1 MTDSQILSC
10 LLALYT
16 NHRHG
21 RLLQVAT
28 GEGKSTIVSVI
39 AIINGLKN
47 KKVDIITSSPVLA
60 ERDAKEKRGLY
71 KIFGL
76 SCADNNDKSV
86 YIKGA
91 KDCYKNDIVYGE
103 VAQFQFDS
111 LRDEYSLLGTL
122 ANRKCEVA
130 IVDEVDSML
139 IDDSSKIARLSSTI
153 AGLDRLQPIY
163 HYIWQRLMM
172 IQQRF
177 VDIDGKMY
185 LLYGKI
191 SYEQD
196 KIILEYADEKGE
208 LIQIPNL
215 KDYIK
220 STKDISHI
228 GQFIEV

>member
-10 LLALYT
+10 LVAL
-16 NHRHG
+16 NNNKKQG
-21 RLLQVAT
+21 RLLQVST

-60 ERDAKEKRGLY
+60 ERDAKEKTGLY

-91 KDCYKNDIVYGE
+91 KDCYKKDIVYGE

-139 IDDSSKIARLSSTI
+139 IDDSCKIARLSSTI
-153 AGLDRLQPIY
+153 AGLDQLQPIY
-163 HYIWQRLMM
+163 HYLWQRLITM
-172 IQQRF
+172 QKKF
-177 VDIDGKMY
+177 VEIDGKMC
-185 LLYGKI
+185 LLYGEI
-191 SYEQD
+191 SY
-196 KIILEYADEKGE
+196 
-208 LIQIPNL
+208 
-215 KDYIK
+215 
-220 STKDISHI
+220 
-228 GQFIEV
+228 